1 MGMQK
6 RVDTNENI
14 AVKANKSWNYTS
26 QEGTIWFT
34 RELAASDQFN
44 YWNVPE
50 NVWHLNCW
58 YLATLLESRKLE
70 GKEPFAF
77 SIS

>member
-14 AVKANKSWNYTS
+14 AVKANKSWNYTF
-26 QEGTIWFT
+26 QEGTIWFM

-44 YWNVPE
+44 YWNLPQ
-50 NVWHLNCW
+50 NVGYLNCW
-58 YLATLLESRKLE
+58 YLAPLLESRRLE
-70 GKEPFAF
+70 GTEPFAS

>member
-6 RVDTNENI
+6 RVETNENI

-26 QEGTIWFT
+26 QEGTIWFMV
-34 RELAASDQFN
+34 QFN
-44 YWNVPE
+44 YWNLPE
-50 NVWHLNCW
+50 NVGHLNCW

-70 GKEPFAF
+70 GIEPFAF